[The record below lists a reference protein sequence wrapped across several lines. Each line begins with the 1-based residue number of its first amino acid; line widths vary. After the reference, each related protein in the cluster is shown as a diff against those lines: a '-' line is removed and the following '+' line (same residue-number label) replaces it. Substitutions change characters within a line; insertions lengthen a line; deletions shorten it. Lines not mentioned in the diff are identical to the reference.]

1 MKKRTASFLKSC
13 YTNSMSEINLKG
25 VKIVWVEDDKFLV
38 SLIQKRVV
46 STGAELVQVTDGSR
60 AFDTIKEIK
69 PNIIILDLL
78 MPNLDGFEI
87 LAKLKSDSALKHI
100 PVLVLSNLGQKQ
112 EIEKAHEL
120 GAAKF
125 VVKASIGLDGI
136 LPEIE
141 KMVRK

>member
-1 MKKRTASFLKSC
+1 
-13 YTNSMSEINLKG
+13 MSDTNLKG
-25 VKIVWVEDDKFLV
+25 IKIVWVEDDKFLI

-46 STGAELVQVTDGSR
+46 ATGAELIQVTDGSR
-60 AFDTIKEIK
+60 AHEVIKQAHPHIVV
-69 PNIIILDLL
+69 LDLL
-78 MPNLDGFEI
+78 MPNIDGFEI
-87 LAKLKSDSALKHI
+87 LSKLKADADLKKI

-136 LPEIE
+136 IPEI
-141 KMVRK
+141 KKIVKA

>member
-1 MKKRTASFLKSC
+1 
-13 YTNSMSEINLKG
+13 MSETNLKG
-25 VKIVWVEDDKFLV
+25 IKIVWVEDDKFLV
-38 SLIQKRVV
+38 SLIQKRVLA
-46 STGAELVQVTDGSR
+46 TGAELIQVTDGAR
-60 AFDTIKEIK
+60 AYDTIKQSM
-69 PNIIILDLL
+69 PNIVVLDLL

-87 LAKLKSDSALKHI
+87 LGKLKADTDLKKI

-136 LPEIE
+136 IPEIE
-141 KMVRK
+141 KMVKG

>member
-1 MKKRTASFLKSC
+1 MSQ
-13 YTNSMSEINLKG
+13 TNLNG

-38 SLIQKRVV
+38 SLIQKRVKE
-46 STGAELVQVTDGSR
+46 TGAELIQVTDGGE
-60 AFDTIKEIK
+60 AFKMVKDAN
-69 PNIIILDLL
+69 PHVVVLDLL
-78 MPNLDGFEI
+78 MPTVDGFEI
-87 LAKLKSDSALKHI
+87 LRQLKADATTKGI

-112 EIEKAHEL
+112 EIEKATDL

-141 KMVRK
+141 KMVKR

>member
-1 MKKRTASFLKSC
+1 
-13 YTNSMSEINLKG
+13 MSETNLKG
-25 VKIVWVEDDKFLV
+25 IKIVWVEDDKFLI
-38 SLIQKRVV
+38 SLIQKRVLV
-46 STGAELVQVTDGSR
+46 TGAELIQVTDGAR
-60 AFDTIKEIK
+60 AFDTIKQSR
-69 PNIIILDLL
+69 PNVVVLDLL

-87 LAKLKSDSALKHI
+87 LGKLKADSDLKHI

-136 LPEIE
+136 IPEIE
-141 KMVRK
+141 KMVKG